1 MSGPSRDPMHERQR
15 RHGSVRGAGERGSGV
30 SGRVSGRVN
39 DEPAKHLLRG
49 ATRGETR
56 DDSSPNSTARRA
68 AAGRPGQRLPA
79 RLAALTDRLT
89 DVDWSIIGTLSTVRM
104 ASGNQLQRLH
114 FPAGASGSR
123 AARRRLARLTDLRV
137 LARLDRQ
144 IGGIRGGSQ
153 GHTYAL
159 DTNGQHL
166 AQTRHFKAVRRPTPS
181 DQFVDHTIAVT
192 ELYVVLHEHRQ
203 VEVETFQGEP
213 DCWRRYTGR
222 AGRELTLRPDAYAH
236 WYVQEWE
243 LLAFFEVD
251 RATEHPGRITRK
263 AERYVRY
270 WRTGL
275 EQDGTGVFPSVV
287 WVTPNP
293 RRAAVVSGALDR
305 LDDARELFEVVT
317 DDDIPA
323 FVTSAESDTS
333 NEENEISNTN
343 NTRRGGDA

>member
-1 MSGPSRDPMHERQR
+1 MSGPISDPLHERQR
-15 RHGSVRGAGERGSGV
+15 HHGPVRGAGERGSEV
-30 SGRVSGRVN
+30 SGRVSGRVK
-39 DEPAKHLLRG
+39 DEFASDLLRG

-56 DDSSPNSTARRA
+56 DDSSPKHT
-68 AAGRPGQRLPA
+68 AAGRPDQASPAQVPA
-79 RLAALTDRLT
+79 RPQDLVDRLT
-89 DVDWSIIGTLSTVRM
+89 DVDWSIIETLTVVRM

-123 AARRRLARLTDLRV
+123 MARRRLARLTDLRV

-159 DTNGQHL
+159 DTNGQRL
-166 AQTRHFKAVRRPTPS
+166 AQTRHLQTVRRPTPS

-192 ELYVVLHEHRQ
+192 EIYVVLHEHRD
-203 VEVETFQGEP
+203 VEVEAFQGEP

-236 WYVQEWE
+236 WYIEDWE

-251 RATEHPGRITRK
+251 RATEHPGRIARK
-263 AERYVRY
+263 AEQYVLY
-270 WRTGL
+270 WRTGS
-275 EQDGTGVFPSVV
+275 EQDANGVFPSVV
-287 WVTPNP
+287 WVTPNQ
-293 RRAAVVSGALDR
+293 RRAAVVSEALDG
-305 LDDARELFEVVT
+305 LDDGRELFQVVT
-317 DDDIPA
+317 DETLLA
-323 FVTSAESDTS
+323 FVTSAGSEMS

-343 NTRRGGDA
+343 NTRRGGDP